1 MIFYEKDHA
10 EKLLK
15 NGLTSFMN
23 YQDLSVL
30 AKYFKYIGQ
39 NRIQIKQ
46 SLLDFCKKFV
56 PNFNEILSRKKI
68 NDAID
73 TSQEYSL
80 RLPID
85 VNVTES
91 ELDIIKSCGDYKR
104 QKILFVMLVIAK
116 YFKYNDTRLTPKN
129 SGEHDND
136 FYVNDT
142 FINVLKMAKVN
153 VSRIER
159 MNLLYDL
166 EQSNL
171 ITTINPP
178 RKNKKKKN
186 NNNNI
191 SYRVNFIYDDS
202 DTSIIVKDMNDIV
215 KFYPFYCEKC
225 GKEINKAKR
234 HNLCLGC
241 YEEKRKEII
250 KVSSRNYWRNKH

>member
-1 MIFYEKDHA
+1 MTSMIFYEKDHA

-15 NGLTSFMN
+15 NGFTSFMN

-39 NRIQIKQ
+39 NRTQIKQ

-80 RLPID
+80 RLPMD

-91 ELDIIKSCGDYKR
+91 ELDIIKNCGDYKR

-142 FINVLKMAKVN
+142 FINVLKMANVN
-153 VSRIER
+153 VSKIER
-159 MNLLYDL
+159 MNILYDL
-166 EQSNL
+166 EQSEL
-171 ITTINPP
+171 ITTINP
-178 RKNKKKKN
+178 RGK
-186 NNNNI
+186 NI
-191 SYRVNFIYDDS
+191 SYMINFVCEDSNVAIVVN
-202 DTSIIVKDMNDIV
+202 DMNNIV
-215 KFYPFYCEKC
+215 GFYPFYCEKC
-225 GKEINKAKR
+225 GRKIKNKSKMR
-234 HNLCLGC
+234 NLCNQC
-241 YEEKRKEII
+241 YEKDLKVRKT
-250 KVSSRNYWRNKH
+250 KTMRNLRYK

>member
-1 MIFYEKDHA
+1 MTSMIFYEKDHA

-30 AKYFKYIGQ
+30 AKYFKHIGQ
-39 NRIQIKQ
+39 NRTQIKQ

-73 TSQEYSL
+73 TSQEYGL

-91 ELDIIKSCGDYKR
+91 ELDIIKNCGDYKR

-142 FINVLKMAKVN
+142 FINILKFAKVN

-159 MNLLYDL
+159 KDILYDL
-166 EQSNL
+166 EQSEL
-171 ITTINPP
+171 MTTINP
-178 RKNKKKKN
+178 RGK
-186 NNNNI
+186 NI
-191 SYRVNFIYDDS
+191 SYKVNFVFEDS
-202 DTSIIVKDMNDIV
+202 DIAMTVNDMNNIV
-215 KFYPFYCEKC
+215 GFYPFYCEKC
-225 GKEINKAKR
+225 GR
-234 HNLCLGC
+234 
-241 YEEKRKEII
+241 II
-250 KVSSRNYWRNKH
+250 KKTGKRQKYCKKCFIKNKLEYDKIHSQIRYKNKKLS